1 MVTSEKDTPADALAD
16 EKNDA
21 GQEGDAGAEKMALDV
36 KIDTTGACTRHI
48 TVTVPR
54 DDIERYFDNAFGEMM
69 DSASVPGFRV
79 GRAPRKLVE
88 SRFRKD
94 VVDQVKG
101 SLLMDSMGQVA
112 EDEDLAA
119 ISEPDL
125 DVSAVVLPD
134 AGAMT
139 FEFDLEVRPEF
150 DLPNWQGLKIDRPVR
165 DFTDEDVARR
175 LETLLA
181 SRGRLVPSDKP
192 AATGDYITAK
202 LTFKDGDTVL
212 SSSDE
217 EVIRIRPVLSF
228 RDTKIEKFDKLMK
241 KAKAGDVKEA
251 ETTLS
256 DDAPNE
262 ALRGKKI
269 KAVFEI
275 LEVKRLE
282 LPELDSQ
289 LLDELGG
296 FDTEDELRDAVR
308 QSLVRK
314 LEYTQQK
321 RTREQILA
329 VLTAAADWDLPPD
342 MLKRQSMRELER
354 SVLEL
359 RRSGFSEEEIRVHQN
374 ELLQNSQ
381 TSTAQA
387 LKEHFVLERLAEDQ
401 EIEDE
406 PVDYD
411 LEIALIAQQSGETP
425 RRVRAQLEKRDMM
438 DSLRN
443 QIIERKALELIMSK
457 AKFNDT
463 PYELEDIEAEAV
475 DQSAGGGDAI
485 EAIPEVT
492 EESGETTEDKAIN
505 RRR

>member
-1 MVTSEKDTPADALAD
+1 MATSDKGAIAD

-21 GQEGDAGAEKMALDV
+21 DQQDDEGVEKLALDV
-36 KIDTTGACTRHI
+36 NVGSTGACTRHI

-54 DDIERYFDNAFGEMM
+54 EDIERYFDNAFGEMM
-69 DSASVPGFRV
+69 ESASVPGFRV

-94 VVDQVKG
+94 VAEQVKG

-112 EDEDLAA
+112 EDEELAA

-150 DLPNWQGLKIDRPVR
+150 DLPNWKGLKIERPVR
-165 DFTDEDVARR
+165 EFTDADVDRR
-175 LETLLA
+175 LESLLA
-181 SRGRLVPSDKP
+181 QNGKLVPNDKP
-192 AATGDYITAK
+192 AAMGDYITAK

-241 KAKAGDVKEA
+241 NAEPGDIKEVD
-251 ETTLS
+251 TKLS

-262 ALRGKKI
+262 TLRGKKI
-269 KAVFEI
+269 KAIFEI

-282 LPELDSQ
+282 LPELNSQ
-289 LLDELGG
+289 LLEELGG
-296 FDTEDELRDAVR
+296 FDSEEELRDGVR
-308 QSLVRK
+308 QSLLRK
-314 LEYTQQK
+314 LQYEQQR

-329 VLTAAADWDLPPD
+329 SLTAAANWDLPPE

-359 RRSGFSEEEIRVHQN
+359 RRSGFSEEEIRAHQN
-374 ELLQNSQ
+374 ELMQNSQ
-381 TSTAQA
+381 ASTAQA

-401 EIEDE
+401 GIEDE
-406 PVDYD
+406 AIDYET
-411 LEIALIAQQSGETP
+411 EIALIAQQSGESP

-443 QIIERKALELIMSK
+443 QIVERKALELIMSK

-485 EAIPEVT
+485 DVIPEIT
-492 EESGETTEDKAIN
+492 EESGETADA
-505 RRR
+505 

>member
-1 MVTSEKDTPADALAD
+1 MATSEKDTAAGTLEDDVAATVQG
-16 EKNDA
+16 DA
-21 GQEGDAGAEKMALDV
+21 GQAEAATEKLALEV
-36 KIDTTGACTRHI
+36 KVDTTGACTRHI

-54 DDIERYFDNAFGEMM
+54 VDIERYFDNAFGEMM
-69 DSASVPGFRV
+69 DSASVPGFRI
-79 GRAPRKLVE
+79 GRAPRKLIE

-94 VVDQVKG
+94 VADQVKG
-101 SLLMDSMGQVA
+101 SLLVDSMGQVA
-112 EDEDLAA
+112 EDEKLAA

-125 DVSAVVLPD
+125 DVSAVVLPE

-150 DLPNWQGLKIDRPVR
+150 DLPNWQGLKIERPVR
-165 DFTDEDVARR
+165 EFTREDVDRR

-181 SRGRLVPSDKP
+181 KSGKLVPSDKP

-202 LTFKDGDTVL
+202 LTFMDGDTVL

-228 RDTKIEKFDKLMK
+228 RDTSIAKFDKLMN
-241 KAKAGDVKEA
+241 KAKPGDVKEV
-251 ETTLS
+251 ETKLS
-256 DDAPNE
+256 EDAPNE

-269 KAVFEI
+269 KAIFEI
-275 LEVKRLE
+275 LEVKKLE
-282 LPELDSQ
+282 LPEINSQ

-296 FDTEDELRDAVR
+296 FESKDELREAVR

-314 LEYTQQK
+314 LQYTQQQ
-321 RTREQILA
+321 RTRAQILA
-329 VLTAAADWDLPPD
+329 ALTAAANWDLPPD
-342 MLKRQSMRELER
+342 LLKRQSMRELER

-359 RRSGFSEEEIRVHQN
+359 RRSGFSDAEIRAHQN

-381 TSTAQA
+381 ARTAQA

-401 EIEDE
+401 GIEDA
-406 PVDYD
+406 PIDYEV
-411 LEIALIAQQSGETP
+411 EIALIAQQSGESQ

-443 QIIERKALELIMSK
+443 QIVERKALELIMSK
-457 AKFNDT
+457 AEFNDI
-463 PYELEDIEAEAV
+463 PYELDDIEAEAV

-485 EAIPEVT
+485 DAIPEVMDV
-492 EESGETTEDKAIN
+492 SGETADA
-505 RRR
+505 